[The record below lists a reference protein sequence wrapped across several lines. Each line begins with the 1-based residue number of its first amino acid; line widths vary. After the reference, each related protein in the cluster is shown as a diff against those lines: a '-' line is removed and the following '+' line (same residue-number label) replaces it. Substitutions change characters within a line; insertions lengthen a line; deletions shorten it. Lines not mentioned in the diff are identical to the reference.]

1 MNRFTSLFV
10 ALAAF
15 VPLALNAQV
24 DRSQAPEPGPAPEI
38 ILGDYTVE
46 TLENGLTLIVV
57 ENHKLPRVS
66 YRLTLDVDAIY
77 EGGRAGYTSMAGSLM
92 RAGTANRTK
101 AEIDETVDLI
111 GASFGTSGF
120 GMNGRCLVKHS
131 ETLLEIMSDVLMNP
145 TFPEEEL
152 EKERKQTLSGF
163 ASSATD
169 ANQISGRLS
178 RAMTYGLK
186 HPYGESSN
194 ETTVNSITRNDL
206 LDHYAKV
213 WKPNVAYLVIVGDIT
228 PAKAKEQAEQYFGE
242 WRPNE
247 VEKGRFARPVPPR
260 GNRVC
265 FAPVPGA
272 VQSVIDVTFP
282 VYLKPGH
289 PDVVAVSVMNTML
302 GGFFGSRLNQN
313 LREDKAYTYGARSSI
328 GPDKLVG
335 RFSARA
341 SVRNEVTDS
350 SLVEFLSEIRTMVE
364 TPAPDSTLQFVKNY
378 LNGSFALSLERP
390 ETIARFALNIERYGF
405 PADYY
410 TTYLARLDAISVE
423 DVQRVARTYLRPD
436 NMNIT
441 IAGNRDVA
449 DGLAQFAASGQ
460 VEFFDAFG
468 EPLRELDPAPESM
481 TALDVFNAYYAARGG
496 AGKLDK
502 VKALKTTSTMA
513 AGPMELVV
521 EEAYRNRGGG
531 YSRITAGG
539 NLMQE
544 TRFDGI
550 NGSETAMGQVTAMDA
565 TRAADTK
572 RNHDM
577 LAFLHLVDY
586 GLSPELLG
594 VDLINEVPQ
603 YLVELRRDGIA
614 AENHWFNIETGLLT
628 RTVRF
633 RSQDSSAQGDM
644 TLTMDFGG
652 MTEAKGMLFEGEVTM
667 KTGGQ
672 EMKMTVTQ
680 IDVNPKIDAQDY
692 NVD

>member
-1 MNRFTSLFV
+1 MNRFTSLVV
-10 ALAAF
+10 ALAAL
-15 VPLALNAQV
+15 VPLVLSAQV

-92 RAGTANRTK
+92 RAGTTTRSK
-101 AEIDETVDLI
+101 AEIDEAVDRI

-131 ETLLEIMSDVLMNP
+131 ETLLDIMSDVLMNP
-145 TFPEEEL
+145 TFPQAEL

-169 ANQISGRLS
+169 ANQISGRLA

-194 ETTVNSITRNDL
+194 ETTVKAITRGDL
-206 LDHYAKV
+206 MEHYATI

-228 PAKAKEQAEQYFGE
+228 PADAKQQAEQYFGE

-247 VEKGRFARPVPPR
+247 VEKQRFARPVPPQ

-272 VQSVIDVTFP
+272 VQSVIDITFP

-328 GPDKLVG
+328 GPDKVVG

-364 TPAPDSTLQFVKNY
+364 SPAPDSTLQFVKNY

-410 TTYLARLDAISVE
+410 ATYLARLDAVTVE

-449 DGLAQFAASGQ
+449 DGLSQFATSGQ
-460 VEFFDAFG
+460 VEFFDPFG
-468 EPLRELDPAPESM
+468 EPLKELDPAPEGM
-481 TALDVFNAYYAARGG
+481 TAVDVFNAYYDARGG

-502 VKALKTTSTMA
+502 VKGLKTTGTMA
-513 AGPMELVV
+513 AGPMELVM
-521 EEAYRNRGGG
+521 EEAYLNRGAG
-531 YSRITAGG
+531 YTRISAGG
-539 NLMQE
+539 NVMQDS
-544 TRFDGI
+544 RFDGTK
-550 NGSETAMGQVTAMDA
+550 GTETAMGQVTPMEKDKML
-565 TRAADTK
+565 DTK
-572 RNHDM
+572 RSHDM

-586 GLSPELLG
+586 GLSAELLG
-594 VDLINEVPQ
+594 IDRINEVPH
-603 YLVELRRDGIA
+603 YLIELRRDGA
-614 AENHWFNIETGLLT
+614 VAESHWFDVETGLRT
-628 RTVRF
+628 RTVRSETTP
-633 RSQDSSAQGDM
+633 RGDM
-644 TLTMDFGG
+644 SLTLDYGA

-672 EMKMTVTQ
+672 EMKMTVNTV
-680 IDVNPKIDAQDY
+680 DVNPKIDAAEY
-692 NVD
+692 KVD

>member
-1 MNRFTSLFV
+1 MNRITSLLV
-10 ALAAF
+10 AVAAL
-15 VPLALNAQV
+15 VPAATFAQV
-24 DRSQAPEPGPAPEI
+24 DRSMAPEPGPAPEI
-38 ILGDYTVE
+38 ILGDYTVDK
-46 TLENGLTLIVV
+46 LENGLTLIVV

-66 YRLTLDVDAIY
+66 YRLTLDVDPIF
-77 EGGRAGYTSMAGSLM
+77 EGARAGYTSMAGSLM
-92 RAGTANRTK
+92 RAGTATRTK
-101 AEIDETVDLI
+101 AEIDEAVDRI

-163 ASSATD
+163 ASSTTD

-178 RAMTYGLK
+178 RAMCYGLS

-194 ETTVNSITRNDL
+194 ETTVKAITRADL
-206 LDHYAKV
+206 MEHYASI
-213 WKPNVAYLVIVGDIT
+213 WKPNVAYLVVVGDIT
-228 PAKAKEQAEQYFGE
+228 PEKAKAQAEQYFGE

-247 VEKGRFARPVPPR
+247 VEKQRYARPVPPP

-265 FAPVPGA
+265 FSPVPGA
-272 VQSVIDVTFP
+272 VQSVINITFP

-328 GPDKLVG
+328 GPDKLVAN
-335 RFSARA
+335 FSARA

-364 TPAPDSTLQFVKNY
+364 SPAPDSTLQFVKNY

-410 TTYLARLDAISVE
+410 ATYLARLDAVTVE

-441 IAGNRDVA
+441 IAGNRDIA

-468 EPLRELDPAPESM
+468 EPLKDLEPAPEGM
-481 TALDVFNAYYAARGG
+481 TAMDVFNAYYTARGG
-496 AGKLDK
+496 AGKFDK
-502 VKALKTTSTMA
+502 VKGLKTVGNMA
-513 AGPMELVV
+513 AGAMVLVMEQAH
-521 EEAYRNRGGG
+521 ENGGAG

-539 NLMQE
+539 NMMQE
-544 TRFDGI
+544 TRFDGEKGVE
-550 NGSETAMGQVTAMDA
+550 NAMGQSMPMDA
-565 TRAADTK
+565 AKVLDTR
-572 RNHDM
+572 RNHD
-577 LAFLHLVDY
+577 LLEFLHLADY
-586 GLSPELLG
+586 GISAELLG
-594 VDLINEVPQ
+594 IEKINEVPK
-603 YLVELRRDGIA
+603 YVVELRRDGGVI
-614 AENHWFNIETGLLT
+614 ETHWFDTETGLRT
-628 RTVRF
+628 RTVRSESTP
-633 RSQDSSAQGDM
+633 RGDM
-644 TLTMDFGG
+644 TVTLDYGATQ
-652 MTEAKGMLFEGEVTM
+652 EAKGLLFEGEVSMTNQ
-667 KTGGQ
+667 GQ
-672 EMKMTVTQ
+672 TMKMTINEVV
-680 IDVNPKIDAQDY
+680 VNPKIDAKDY
-692 NVD
+692 AVD